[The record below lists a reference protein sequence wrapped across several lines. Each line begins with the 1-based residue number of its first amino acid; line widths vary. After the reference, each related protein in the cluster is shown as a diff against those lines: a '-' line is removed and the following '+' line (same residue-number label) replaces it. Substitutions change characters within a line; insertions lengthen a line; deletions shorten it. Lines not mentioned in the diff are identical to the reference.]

1 MKQILKLCILTLMIL
16 ALMLPAVQAEEIVI
30 SERVKATRLADKALE
45 DKYGITL
52 LGQEYFDRDTTDKEG
67 GAYIVRYM
75 GADFLGY
82 VLGTY
87 KVVVENGAVT
97 GSTWSF
103 DGEDISGG
111 LGAEAWGSEQ
121 IYEMLRLNQETGDTS
136 LFSDRV
142 EKINQKH
149 SFVPDRDAVN
159 DTTLVMHETRSE
171 EVRDQAVL
179 SEDQMNEIAKQ
190 ALAELYELTDE
201 QAAQLEVL
209 SEPDE
214 EGYWY
219 VMYHDIPC
227 LICCIG
233 LEDYEAEP
241 DVLPNGIIYTEK
253 NGSYFVCVN
262 VLDGTVESVSYA
274 AGMGGNG

>member
-1 MKQILKLCILTLMIL
+1 M
-16 ALMLPAVQAEEIVI
+16 
-30 SERVKATRLADKALE
+30 
-45 DKYGITL
+45 
-52 LGQEYFDRDTTDKEG
+52 
-67 GAYIVRYM
+67 
-75 GADFLGY
+75 
-82 VLGTY
+82 
-87 KVVVENGAVT
+87 
-97 GSTWSF
+97 
-103 DGEDISGG
+103 
-111 LGAEAWGSEQ
+111 
-121 IYEMLRLNQETGDTS
+121 
-136 LFSDRV
+136 
-142 EKINQKH
+142 
-149 SFVPDRDAVN
+149 PDRDAVN

-179 SEDQMNEIAKQ
+179 SVEQVNEIAKQ

-201 QAAQLEVL
+201 QAAQMEVL
-209 SEPDE
+209 SEPDGE
-214 EGYWY
+214 AYWY

-233 LEDYEAEP
+233 LEDYETEP